1 MAEGRAFWLGV
12 GAGVAAA
19 LSLTCAAR
27 YAYVR
32 RSTAGMSA
40 WLLYKTCSAASICM
54 YKFIH

>member
-1 MAEGRAFWLGV
+1 MAEGKAFWLGV

-19 LSLTCAAR
+19 LALTCAAR

-40 WLLYKTCSAASICM
+40 SL
-54 YKFIH
+54 